1 MRTSTS
7 IATIAKA
14 LAAASVDLRN
24 PAMDATNPGFKSKF
38 ISLVGLIDSLRA
50 PLHAHGI
57 IVLQPVSSPVAGR
70 VRVTTTLL
78 HSSGE
83 WMSSTADLASG
94 ATAQS
99 FGTAV
104 SYLRRYT
111 LQAMLGVSGDAD
123 ADDDGEAERLAALKP
138 IKRRAEAVLTSTL
151 TTLTSPTVVKKS
163 VTTAAPVQSTPAD
176 VFVVLKVSTGS
187 TKSGT
192 VCAQV
197 LLGVPDVPDEI
208 TAYCWHKNLT
218 TKLAT
223 MIGQRVR
230 LVLVQRQRE
239 GKTIDLIEEML
250 P

>member
-1 MRTSTS
+1 MKTSTS
-7 IATIAKA
+7 ISAIAKA
-14 LAAASVDLRN
+14 LAAVSADLRN

-57 IVLQPVSSPVAGR
+57 VVLQPVSSPVAGR

-138 IKRRAEAVLTSTL
+138 VKGA
-151 TTLTSPTVVKKS
+151 VKKS
-163 VTTAAPVQSTPAD
+163 VTTPTATTSTGAD
-176 VFVVLKVSTGS
+176 VFVVLKVNTGA

-192 VCAQV
+192 SCAQV
-197 LLGVPDVPDEI
+197 FLGIPDVPDEI
-208 TAYCWHKNLT
+208 CVYCWHKNLT
-218 TKLAT
+218 AKLAT
-223 MIGQRVR
+223 RIGQRVR
-230 LVLVQRQRE
+230 LVIVQKQRE
-239 GKTIDLIEEML
+239 GKTIDLIEEMFE
-250 P
+250 

>member
-1 MRTSTS
+1 
-7 IATIAKA
+7 
-14 LAAASVDLRN
+14 
-24 PAMDATNPGFKSKF
+24 
-38 ISLVGLIDSLRA
+38 VGLIDALRA
-50 PLHAHGI
+50 PLHDHGL

-70 VRVTTTLL
+70 VRVTTTIL

-83 WMSSTADLASG
+83 WMSSTADQPSG

-99 FGTAV
+99 FGAAV

-138 IKRRAEAVLTSTL
+138 VKAG
-151 TTLTSPTVVKKS
+151 VKKS
-163 VTTAAPVQSTPAD
+163 VTTPTAPVNRVDCDSTSTTATSAD
-176 VFVVLKVSTGS
+176 VFVVLKVATGS

-208 TAYCWHKNLT
+208 TAYCWHKNLAA
-218 TKLAT
+218 KLAT

-230 LVLVQRQRE
+230 LVLVQRQRD

>member
-7 IATIAKA
+7 ISAIAKS
-14 LAAASVDLRN
+14 LAAVSADLRN
-24 PAMDATNPGFKSKF
+24 PVMDATNPHFTSKF

-123 ADDDGEAERLAALKP
+123 ADDDGEAERVKAEKP
-138 IKRRAEAVLTSTL
+138 AKSAVKRSL
-151 TTLTSPTVVKKS
+151 
-163 VTTAAPVQSTPAD
+163 TTAAATPPD
-176 VFVVLKVSTGS
+176 TYVVLKVDSKP

-192 VCAQV
+192 MCAHIQ
-197 LLGVPDVPDEI
+197 LGIPDAPDLI
-208 TAYCWHKNLT
+208 SAFCWST
-218 TKLAT
+218 TIAEKLAGKV
-223 MIGQRVR
+223 GQRVR
-230 LVLVQRQRE
+230 LVLE
-239 GKTIDLIEEML
+239 TKTHSDGRKIDTVTEII

>member
-7 IATIAKA
+7 ISTIAKA
-14 LAAASVDLRN
+14 LAAASADLRN

-123 ADDDGEAERLAALKP
+123 ADDDGEAERLAAAKP
-138 IKRRAEAVLTSTL
+138 TKS
-151 TTLTSPTVVKKS
+151 VVKKS

-218 TKLAT
+218 TKLST

>member
-1 MRTSTS
+1 
-7 IATIAKA
+7 
-14 LAAASVDLRN
+14 
-24 PAMDATNPGFKSKF
+24 MDATNPHFTSKF

-123 ADDDGEAERLAALKP
+123 ADDDGEAERVKAEKP
-138 IKRRAEAVLTSTL
+138 AKSAVKRSL
-151 TTLTSPTVVKKS
+151 
-163 VTTAAPVQSTPAD
+163 TTAAATPPD
-176 VFVVLKVSTGS
+176 TYVVLKVDSKP

-192 VCAQV
+192 MCAHIQ
-197 LLGVPDVPDEI
+197 LGIPDAPDLI
-208 TAYCWHKNLT
+208 SAFCWST
-218 TKLAT
+218 TIAEKLAGKV
-223 MIGQRVR
+223 GQRVR
-230 LVLVQRQRE
+230 LVLE
-239 GKTIDLIEEML
+239 TKTHSDGRKIDTVTEII

>member
-1 MRTSTS
+1 
-7 IATIAKA
+7 
-14 LAAASVDLRN
+14 
-24 PAMDATNPGFKSKF
+24 
-38 ISLVGLIDSLRA
+38 
-50 PLHAHGI
+50 
-57 IVLQPVSSPVAGR
+57 
-70 VRVTTTLL
+70 
-78 HSSGE
+78 
-83 WMSSTADLASG
+83 MSSTADLASG

-138 IKRRAEAVLTSTL
+138 VKAA
-151 TTLTSPTVVKKS
+151 VKKS
-163 VTTAAPVQSTPAD
+163 ATTAPVNRVDFDSTSTTSTGAD
-176 VFVVLKVSTGS
+176 VFVVLKVATSS

-218 TKLAT
+218 AKLST

-239 GKTIDLIEEML
+239 GKTIDLIEEMM

>member
-7 IATIAKA
+7 IATISKA
-14 LAAASVDLRN
+14 LAAASADLRN

-38 ISLVGLIDSLRA
+38 ISLVGLIDSLRG

-138 IKRRAEAVLTSTL
+138 AKPAKRLANSGVQVLRPDSVSTST
-151 TTLTSPTVVKKS
+151 TSTG
-163 VTTAAPVQSTPAD
+163 AD
-176 VFVVLKVSTGS
+176 VFVVLKVNTGA

-192 VCAQV
+192 SCAQV
-197 LLGVPDVPDEI
+197 FLGVPDVPDEI
-208 TAYCWHKNLT
+208 CAYCWHKNLT

>member
-7 IATIAKA
+7 IATISKA

-38 ISLVGLIDSLRA
+38 ISLVGLIDSLRG

-123 ADDDGEAERLAALKP
+123 ADDDGEAERIAALKP
-138 IKRRAEAVLTSTL
+138 AKPAKRLANSSVQVLRPDSVSTST
-151 TTLTSPTVVKKS
+151 TSTV
-163 VTTAAPVQSTPAD
+163 AD
-176 VFVVLKVSTGS
+176 VFVVLKVNTGA

-192 VCAQV
+192 SCAQV
-197 LLGVPDVPDEI
+197 FLGVPDVPDEI
-208 TAYCWHKNLT
+208 CAYCWHKNLT

>member
-7 IATIAKA
+7 ISAIAKA
-14 LAAASVDLRN
+14 LAAVSADLRN

-57 IVLQPVSSPVAGR
+57 VVLQPVSSPVAGR

-138 IKRRAEAVLTSTL
+138 VVKRSAT
-151 TTLTSPTVVKKS
+151 TVVRARS
-163 VTTAAPVQSTPAD
+163 ESGPTTPTD
-176 VFVVLKVSTGS
+176 TYVVLKVDSKP

-192 VCAQV
+192 MCAHIQ
-197 LLGVPDVPDEI
+197 LGIPDAPDLI
-208 TAYCWHKNLT
+208 SAFCWST
-218 TKLAT
+218 TIAEKLAGKV
-223 MIGQRVR
+223 GQRVR
-230 LVLVQRQRE
+230 LVLEQKVHSDGR
-239 GKTIDLIEEML
+239 KIDTITEVLA
-250 P
+250 

>member
-1 MRTSTS
+1 
-7 IATIAKA
+7 
-14 LAAASVDLRN
+14 
-24 PAMDATNPGFKSKF
+24 
-38 ISLVGLIDSLRA
+38 
-50 PLHAHGI
+50 
-57 IVLQPVSSPVAGR
+57 
-70 VRVTTTLL
+70 
-78 HSSGE
+78 
-83 WMSSTADLASG
+83 MSSTADLASG

-138 IKRRAEAVLTSTL
+138 AKPAKRLASSASPVIPFESRQLPST
-151 TTLTSPTVVKKS
+151 T
-163 VTTAAPVQSTPAD
+163 AD

>member
-1 MRTSTS
+1 
-7 IATIAKA
+7 
-14 LAAASVDLRN
+14 
-24 PAMDATNPGFKSKF
+24 
-38 ISLVGLIDSLRA
+38 
-50 PLHAHGI
+50 
-57 IVLQPVSSPVAGR
+57 
-70 VRVTTTLL
+70 
-78 HSSGE
+78 
-83 WMSSTADLASG
+83 MSSTADLASG

-138 IKRRAEAVLTSTL
+138 AVKRKAIAVRPHSDLT
-151 TTLTSPTVVKKS
+151 P
-163 VTTAAPVQSTPAD
+163 STPSD
-176 VFVVLKVSTGS
+176 TYVVLKVNTGA

-192 VCAQV
+192 SCAQV
-197 LLGVPDVPDEI
+197 FLGVPDVPDEI
-208 TAYCWHKNLT
+208 CAYCWHKNLT

>member
-7 IATIAKA
+7 ISTIAKA
-14 LAAASVDLRN
+14 LAAASADLRN

-50 PLHAHGI
+50 PLHAHGV

-138 IKRRAEAVLTSTL
+138 AVKRKAIAVRPHSDLT
-151 TTLTSPTVVKKS
+151 P
-163 VTTAAPVQSTPAD
+163 STPSD
-176 VFVVLKVSTGS
+176 TYVVLKVNTGA

-192 VCAQV
+192 SCAQV
-197 LLGVPDVPDEI
+197 FLGVPDVPDEI
-208 TAYCWHKNLT
+208 CAYCWHKNLT